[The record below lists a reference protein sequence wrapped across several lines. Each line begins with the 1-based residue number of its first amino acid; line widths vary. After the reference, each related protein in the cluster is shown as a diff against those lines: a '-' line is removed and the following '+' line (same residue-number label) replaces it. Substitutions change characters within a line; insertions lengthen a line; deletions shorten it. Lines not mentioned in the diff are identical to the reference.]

1 MRLFVKGIIS
11 LLLSVILLPVELALI
26 IVSWIGI
33 FLTSMT
39 GWMFNLLSAVL
50 FSLCLLAKIVAH
62 MPTDLFWQSMIFCF
76 VMFILPHLA
85 EWFISRIVDLRFWV
99 GDIITRRI

>member
-1 MRLFVKGIIS
+1 MRSFAKVIVS
-11 LLLSVILLPVELALI
+11 LPVRIILLPVELALI
-26 IVSWIGI
+26 IVSWLGI

-39 GWMFNLLSAVL
+39 GWMFNLLSVVL

-99 GDIITRRI
+99 WDIITMRI